1 MPRLCLF
8 AVLALAACAAPSPPS
23 ASAEASAEAH
33 TRPLGWR
40 QHDLDRPQPD
50 RVEPAEQALPTPA
63 PSDAVVLIGPD
74 GSGLDAW
81 ETSDGDAAPWTVR
94 AGALEVVP
102 GSGGIQSK
110 ERFGDVQLHVEWQ
123 PADEPDKDGQDRSN
137 SGIFLVDGRYEVQVL
152 DSWENATYADGRAA
166 AIYGQFPPL
175 ADATRPPGDWQS
187 YDIFFRMPRFGPD
200 SSVTEPARLTVL
212 HNGVL
217 VQNNEVLPGMT
228 TWLESYAYA
237 PHGEG
242 PIGLQDHGSPTR
254 FRNLWVRRIAGRDA
268 APPDAFTAVE
278 LTDRQLDRVVGTYAR
293 AGGGTWRI
301 VRTRDGVGLDV
312 GRDAPLALVPVSESA
327 FELVNTAGRV
337 EVDLDGDT
345 ATGLTFRM
353 GGGVYPATRTDGSD
367 AP

>member
-1 MPRLCLF
+1 MSRLCL
-8 AVLALAACAAPSPPS
+8 LAALAIAACAEPPPS
-23 ASAEASAEAH
+23 SQATPSDDH

-81 ETSDGDAAPWTVR
+81 ETNEGDAAPWEVR
-94 AGALEVVP
+94 GGALEVVP
-102 GSGGIQSK
+102 GSGGIQTK
-110 ERFGDVQLHVEWQ
+110 ESFGDVQLHIEWQ
-123 PADEPDKDGQDRSN
+123 PADELEKDGQDRSN
-137 SGIFLVDGRYEVQVL
+137 SGVFLIDGRYEVQVL
-152 DSWENATYADGRAA
+152 DSWDNPTYADGRAA

-175 ADATRPPGDWQS
+175 ADATRPPGAWQS

-200 SSVTEPARLTVL
+200 SSVAEPARLTVL

-217 VQNNEVLPGMT
+217 VQNNESLPGTT
-228 TWLESYAYA
+228 TWLESYAYV

-242 PIGLQDHGSPTR
+242 RISLQDHGSPTR
-254 FRNLWVRRIAGRDA
+254 FRNLWVRRIADRA
-268 APPDAFTAVE
+268 TAPPDAFSAVE
-278 LTDRQLDRVVGTYAR
+278 LTDRQLDRVVGVYER
-293 AGGGTWRI
+293 EGGGTWRI
-301 VRTRDGVGLDV
+301 VRTDDGLGLDV
-312 GRDAPLALVPVSESA
+312 GRDAPLAMVPVSESA

-337 EVDLDGDT
+337 EVDLDGDA

-353 GGGVYPATRTDGSD
+353 GGGVYPATRVDAEGTD